1 MAEPNLLLTFVGV
14 FLLIAINA
22 FFVTAEFSI
31 VSVRRSRISQLV
43 KDGDLQAQTVQSL
56 QRSVDRL
63 LSTTQLGITLS
74 SLALG
79 WVGERTIAV
88 AVVPLIQKFNLPP
101 FISGTTLHTITLLL
115 SFIVLAYLQ
124 IVLGE
129 LCPKS
134 VALMYPEKLARFF
147 GPPSLVIARIFH
159 PFIAILNLSTRL
171 LLKLVG
177 VEYSGRGWYDRVTSE
192 ELQLIIATERESTG
206 LEAEQRQLLKNVFEF
221 RDDTAEEVMIP
232 RTDIEFLFS
241 TTTFAEFLET
251 VARKGYSGYP
261 VIGDSLDD
269 IRGIIHYKKLAE
281 PLAKRELDYNATIE
295 PWLDPVSF
303 IPESTS
309 LNELLPSMQRSQQK
323 MAIVID
329 EFGGTSGLITL
340 HDLIAEIVGDA
351 GQNPETGVEGIQKLD
366 EDTFLVSAQISL
378 EEVNEQLELN
388 LPLAD
393 NYNTLGGF
401 LLEQWQKIPRQ
412 GEKLEYDNLIFT
424 IALADTNRLYQVTIH
439 RRSQERVFV

>member
-1 MAEPNLLLTFVGV
+1 MPEQNLWLTFIGV

-43 KDGDLQAQTVQSL
+43 RDGDLQAQTVQSL
-56 QRSVDRL
+56 QRSIDRL

-79 WVGERTIAV
+79 WVGEKTIAV
-88 AVVPLIQKFNLPP
+88 IIIGLVKRLNLPAYLSETFAHSLALP
-101 FISGTTLHTITLLL
+101 LAFIT
-115 SFIVLAYLQ
+115 LAYLQ

-147 GPPSLVIARIFH
+147 GPPSLVIARIFR
-159 PFIAILNLSTRL
+159 PFVAILNSSTRL

-177 VEYSGRGWYDRVTSE
+177 VDYSGEGWYEKVTSE
-192 ELQLIIATERESTG
+192 ELQLIITTERESIG
-206 LEAEQRQLLKNVFEF
+206 LEAEERQLLKNVFDF
-221 RDDTAEEVMIP
+221 RDDTAVEVMIP
-232 RTDIEFLFS
+232 RTDIKFLS
-241 TTTFAEFLET
+241 LTTTFGELLQTIAEH
-251 VARKGYSGYP
+251 GYSGYP

-269 IRGIIHYKKLAE
+269 IQGIIHYKKLSQ
-281 PLAKRELDYNATIE
+281 PLAKGELHQDSTLQQWLE
-295 PWLDPVSF
+295 PVDF

-309 LNELLPSMQRSQQK
+309 LNELLPSMQRAQQK
-323 MAIVID
+323 MVIVID

-351 GQNPETGVEGIQKLD
+351 GSEQETGITAMQRID
-366 EDTFLVSAQISL
+366 EDTFLVSAQMNL
-378 EEVNEQLELN
+378 EEVNEQLDLT
-388 LPLAD
+388 LPVAD
-393 NYNTLGGF
+393 EYNTLGGF
-401 LLEQWQKIPRQ
+401 LLEKWQKIPDQ
-412 GEKLEYDNLIFT
+412 GEKLEYEDLSFT
-424 IALADTNRLYQVTIH
+424 VTVADSNRLYQILIH
-439 RRSQERVFV
+439 R

>member
-1 MAEPNLLLTFVGV
+1 MAEQNLVLTLLGV

-43 KDGDLQAQTVQSL
+43 KDGDIQAQTVQSL
-56 QRSVDRL
+56 QRSIDRL

-79 WVGERTIAV
+79 WVGEKTIAV
-88 AVVPLIQKFNLPP
+88 SIMALTQSLHFPDSLINKIAHSIALPLA
-101 FISGTTLHTITLLL
+101 FII
-115 SFIVLAYLQ
+115 LAYLQ

-134 VALMYPEKLARFF
+134 VALMYPEKLSRFF
-147 GPPSLVIARIFH
+147 GPPSLVIARIFR
-159 PFIAILNLSTRL
+159 PFVAILNLSTRL
-171 LLKLVG
+171 LLKLIG
-177 VEYSGRGWYDRVTSE
+177 VEYSGEGWYEKVTSE
-192 ELQLIIATERESTG
+192 ELQLIIATERESG
-206 LEAEQRQLLKNVFEF
+206 LEEEQRKLLKNVFEF
-221 RDDTAEEVMIP
+221 RDDIAEEVMIP
-232 RTDIEFLFS
+232 RTDIKFLSLNTTFDEFLQIMV
-241 TTTFAEFLET
+241 EH
-251 VARKGYSGYP
+251 GYSGYP

-269 IRGIIHYKKLAE
+269 IRGIIHYKNLSE
-281 PLAKRELDYNATIE
+281 PLATGELDHNSTLE
-295 PWLDPVSF
+295 PWLEPIGL

-309 LNELLPSMQRSQQK
+309 LNELLPSMQRSMQK
-323 MAIVID
+323 MVIVID

-351 GQNPETGVEGIQKLD
+351 GNDPDTGVEAIQKID
-366 EDTFLVSAQISL
+366 EHTFLVSAQINL
-378 EEVNEQLELN
+378 EEVNEQLELT

-401 LLEQWQKIPRQ
+401 LLEQWQKIPDQ
-412 GEKLEYDNLIFT
+412 GEKLQYEDLGFT
-424 IALADTNRLYQVTIH
+424 VTVADSNRLYQILIH
-439 RRSQERVFV
+439 R